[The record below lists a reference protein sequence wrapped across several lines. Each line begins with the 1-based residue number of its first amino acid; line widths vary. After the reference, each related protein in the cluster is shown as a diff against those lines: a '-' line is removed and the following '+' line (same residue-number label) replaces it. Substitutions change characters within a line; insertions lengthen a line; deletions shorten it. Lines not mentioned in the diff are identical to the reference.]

1 MYKNGQFIEVFPS
14 SFYSSVVKETKS
26 PSNYSLF
33 LRFKTSQDPIIVMPP
48 PLDQIFPPCP
58 GFTEKDASDQ
68 SGRVFLV
75 TGSTSGIGLELA
87 KMLYGLNGTV
97 YVAGR
102 AVQKINAAIETIR
115 SQIQTRNGRIEALQI
130 DLENLSSVG
139 ESARSF
145 LSREDRLDV
154 LVHNAGLMT
163 PPSGSKTSLVSRFLR
178 TIVISF
184 SQLKNLATTMIPTIA
199 DIAMIGA

>member
-1 MYKNGQFIEVFPS
+1 
-14 SFYSSVVKETKS
+14 
-26 PSNYSLF
+26 
-33 LRFKTSQDPIIVMPP
+33 MPP

-68 SGRVFLV
+68 DGRVFLV

-102 AVQKINAAIETIR
+102 SVQKLNAAIETIK
-115 SQIQTRNGRIEALQI
+115 SQVQTRNGRIEALQI
-130 DLENLSSVG
+130 DLADLSSIG
-139 ESARSF
+139 ESARNF

-163 PPSGSKTSLVSRFLR
+163 PPSGSKTSLVSRYST

-184 SQLKNLATTMIPTIA
+184 SQLKILATAIT
-199 DIAMIGA
+199 

>member
-1 MYKNGQFIEVFPS
+1 
-14 SFYSSVVKETKS
+14 
-26 PSNYSLF
+26 
-33 LRFKTSQDPIIVMPP
+33 MPP

-58 GFTEKDASDQ
+58 NFTEKDAGDQ
-68 SGRVFLV
+68 GGRVFLV

-102 AVQKINAAIETIR
+102 SVQKLNAAIETIK
-115 SQIQTRNGRIEALQI
+115 SQVQTRNGRIEALQI
-130 DLENLSSVG
+130 DLVNLSSIG
-139 ESARSF
+139 ESSRNF

-163 PPSGSKTSLVSRFLR
+163 PPSGSKTSLVSRYSK
-178 TIVISF
+178 TIVSAEE
-184 SQLKNLATTMIPTIA
+184 LGYCHNLNHR
-199 DIAMIGA
+199 